1 MEERKKFRLADVVLS
16 VICVVFVA
24 EAAAP
29 VASIGNSQYF
39 WWVFMMI
46 AFLLPYGMI
55 SSELGTTYTGD
66 GGLYDWINKAFPRS
80 KWGARASWYYWIN
93 FPLWMAS
100 LAVVC
105 PELLG
110 VLTGLQFGWLAKLLI
125 ELAFIWIVTWIA
137 FYPVCDSILILNI
150 SAAIKMILALTV
162 GVLGIVYVVKNGFVN
177 DMAFRTF
184 LPGFDLHSLSYISVI
199 IFNFLGFEVVCTY
212 ADNMR
217 DPKRQIPQA
226 VVTGGIVIALIY
238 LFSAF
243 GIGAAIPTHEIS
255 EDSGLIDAVSL
266 MTGRTSGWFVGAVA
280 LLFLVTLFGNM
291 ISWSMGVNS
300 TAAYAAENGDMPA
313 IFAKRWAKNDMP
325 IGSALT
331 SGIVASA
338 VCILGIIIEL
348 LSPDSSLF
356 WSFFAL
362 NLVMLLLSYA
372 PVFPAFLRLREIDPD
387 SERPFRVPG
396 GHGMLRVLAYVPMAL
411 ILISIF
417 FTAVPLSF
425 DTDTLSYY
433 LPITIGSILSIVIG
447 EILIAA
453 RARRHHSSEENVMAK
468 RITGSTPKLDGYR
481 MPAEFEPQAGVWM
494 LWPERNDNW
503 RDGAKPAQK
512 AFLDVATAILQFEPV
527 TVCVSPAQ
535 YQNARE
541 RLPRAVRVVEMAS
554 NDAWIRDCGP
564 TFLVNGNGGV
574 RAVDWTFNA
583 WGGLVDGL
591 YFPWDLDDQV
601 AQKVCEIERVDSY
614 RTEGFVLEGGSIH
627 VDGEGTVL
635 TTEMCLRSEGRNPDM
650 DRGAIER
657 MLCDYLGCEKV
668 LWLRD
673 GIDPEETNG
682 HIDDVACF
690 IRPGEVAC
698 IWTDD
703 PQNPFYQPARDAYDT
718 LSQATDAKGRKLK
731 VHKLCLTQQ
740 PCLLQGAATIDAV
753 EGTIPR
759 EDGEVAIASYMNFL
773 IVNGGVILPQ
783 YGDANDALAVQQV
796 QAMFPDRRVVGVQ
809 TREVAFGGGNIHC
822 ITQQQ
827 PAPQHR

>member
-46 AFLLPYGMI
+46 TFLLPYGMI

-80 KWGARASWYYWIN
+80 KWGARAS
-93 FPLWMAS
+93 

-105 PELLG
+105 PALLS
-110 VLTGLQFGWLAKLLI
+110 VLTGLQFGWFAKLLI

-137 FYPVCDSILILNI
+137 FYPVCDSIIILNI

-226 VVTGGIVIALIY
+226 IVTGGIVIALIY

-266 MTGRTSGWFVGAVA
+266 MTGRTSGLFVGAVA
-280 LLFLVTLFGNM
+280 LLFLITLFGNM

-313 IFAKRWAKNDMP
+313 IFARRWAKNDMP

-331 SGIVASA
+331 SGIVASV

-396 GHGMLRVLAYVPMAL
+396 GRGMLRVLAYVPMAL

-425 DTDTLSYY
+425 DSETLSSY
-433 LPITIGSILSIVIG
+433 LPITIGSILSIVIS

-453 RARRHHSSEENVMAK
+453 RARRHHS
-468 RITGSTPKLDGYR
+468 
-481 MPAEFEPQAGVWM
+481 
-494 LWPERNDNW
+494 
-503 RDGAKPAQK
+503 
-512 AFLDVATAILQFEPV
+512 
-527 TVCVSPAQ
+527 
-535 YQNARE
+535 
-541 RLPRAVRVVEMAS
+541 
-554 NDAWIRDCGP
+554 
-564 TFLVNGNGGV
+564 
-574 RAVDWTFNA
+574 
-583 WGGLVDGL
+583 
-591 YFPWDLDDQV
+591 
-601 AQKVCEIERVDSY
+601 
-614 RTEGFVLEGGSIH
+614 
-627 VDGEGTVL
+627 
-635 TTEMCLRSEGRNPDM
+635 
-650 DRGAIER
+650 
-657 MLCDYLGCEKV
+657 
-668 LWLRD
+668 
-673 GIDPEETNG
+673 
-682 HIDDVACF
+682 
-690 IRPGEVAC
+690 
-698 IWTDD
+698 
-703 PQNPFYQPARDAYDT
+703 
-718 LSQATDAKGRKLK
+718 
-731 VHKLCLTQQ
+731 
-740 PCLLQGAATIDAV
+740 
-753 EGTIPR
+753 
-759 EDGEVAIASYMNFL
+759 
-773 IVNGGVILPQ
+773 
-783 YGDANDALAVQQV
+783 
-796 QAMFPDRRVVGVQ
+796 
-809 TREVAFGGGNIHC
+809 
-822 ITQQQ
+822 
-827 PAPQHR
+827 